1 MGYGKTGKKILFYD
15 TDKRHADLKIKLQYD
30 GLGQSEFFRALVT
43 GYLEEDPSIMEYV
56 DSYKENSG
64 KQSGRQQKVTIK
76 EREQGREI
84 SKTFASSEIDN
95 IFDIIERENPKL

>member
-43 GYLEEDPSIMEYV
+43 GYLDEDPSIMEYV
-56 DSYKENSG
+56 DSYKETSG
-64 KQSGRQQKVTIK
+64 KQSGRHQRVTKK
-76 EREQGREI
+76 ERSIEREVT
-84 SKTFASSEIDN
+84 KTFASNEIEN
-95 IFDIIERENPKL
+95 IFDIIERENPEL

>member
-43 GYLEEDPSIMEYV
+43 GYLEEDPSIMDYV
-56 DSYKENSG
+56 SKIFRSTHKYTEQSYVFG
-64 KQSGRQQKVTIK
+64 KH
-76 EREQGREI
+76 
-84 SKTFASSEIDN
+84 
-95 IFDIIERENPKL
+95 